1 MLASDMTQQQAHAV
15 TDGLRKGDYKIL
27 FVSPERFVTSSFVA
41 LLQSVPQVLQHALC
55 LYLFDRRVMAH
66 FN

>member
-41 LLQSVPQVLQHALC
+41 LLQSIPQVFLL
-55 LYLFDRRVMAH
+55 
-66 FN
+66 